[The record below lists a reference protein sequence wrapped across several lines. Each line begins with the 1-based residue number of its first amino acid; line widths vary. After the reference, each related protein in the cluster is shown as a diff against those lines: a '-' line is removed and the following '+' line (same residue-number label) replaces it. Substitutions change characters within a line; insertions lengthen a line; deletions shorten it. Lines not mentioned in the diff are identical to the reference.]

1 LFNDFLDAILGIMIA
16 KEVQKKLL
24 QAATEA
30 REHAYAP
37 YSNDFK
43 VGAAVLTEDG
53 SIFCG
58 CNIENA
64 SFGATICAERVAI
77 FKAVCEGRRK
87 IIALAVIA
95 DQQEPIPPCGLC
107 LQVVSEFGKDADII
121 MANTRGK
128 VIFSNMIELLPV
140 SFEFKNRK
148 HDERY

>member
-1 LFNDFLDAILGIMIA
+1 MLKDDIRD
-16 KEVQKKLL
+16 KLL
-24 QAATEA
+24 EEAKKA

-77 FKAVCEGRRK
+77 FKAVCEGHRTIRALA
-87 IIALAVIA
+87 IIADYSKPVT
-95 DQQEPIPPCGLC
+95 PCGMC
-107 LQVVSEFGKDADII
+107 LQVISEFGEDVDII
-121 MANTRGK
+121 MANTKGETEL
-128 VIFSNMIELLPV
+128 SNITKLLPKNFK
-140 SFEFKNRK
+140 FEN
-148 HDERY
+148 